1 MILTQ
6 NSGMIMGP
14 ITKLLGFIF
23 NAIYNLFYGM
33 GVESIALSIVVFTI
47 IVRLLLFPFN
57 IKQTR
62 SSKIQQYLK
71 DDFQKITKK
80 YKGKKDQESML
91 AQQKETRELQEKY
104 GNNRQKLQEEMNNG
118 AVCWLRNLDRKPWSL
133 CIPYEINGVAAPMYP
148 DLVVVRADSGGYVF
162 DVLEPHDS
170 SRKDNFPKAV
180 GLAKFAE
187 KHWDKYGRIELI
199 RQMRGPDG
207 HLHFYRLDM
216 AKASV
221 RNRVRGISGNAELD
235 RIFEEDAVRED

>member
-1 MILTQ
+1 METYL
-6 NSGMIMGP
+6 NP
-14 ITKLLGFIF
+14 WEK
-23 NAIYNLFYGM
+23 
-33 GVESIALSIVVFTI
+33 GV
-47 IVRLLLFPFN
+47 
-57 IKQTR
+57 
-62 SSKIQQYLK
+62 
-71 DDFQKITKK
+71 
-80 YKGKKDQESML
+80 
-91 AQQKETRELQEKY
+91 
-104 GNNRQKLQEEMNNG
+104 LQEEMNNG

-133 CIPYEINGVAAPMYP
+133 CIPYETNGVAVPMYP
-148 DLVVVRADSGGYVF
+148 DLVIVRADSGGYVF

-207 HLHFYRLDM
+207 QLHFYRLDM

-221 RNRVRGISGNAELD
+221 RNRVRGISSNAELD

>member
-1 MILTQ
+1 MLK
-6 NSGMIMGP
+6 
-14 ITKLLGFIF
+14 KLLQENGEMETYL
-23 NAIYNLFYGM
+23 NPWEK
-33 GVESIALSIVVFTI
+33 GV
-47 IVRLLLFPFN
+47 
-57 IKQTR
+57 
-62 SSKIQQYLK
+62 
-71 DDFQKITKK
+71 
-80 YKGKKDQESML
+80 
-91 AQQKETRELQEKY
+91 
-104 GNNRQKLQEEMNNG
+104 LQEEMNNG